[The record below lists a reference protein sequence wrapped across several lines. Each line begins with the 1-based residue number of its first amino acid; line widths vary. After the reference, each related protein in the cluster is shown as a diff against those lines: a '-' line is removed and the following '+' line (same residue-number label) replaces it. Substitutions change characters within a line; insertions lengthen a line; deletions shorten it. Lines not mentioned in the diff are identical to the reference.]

1 MKLVNIADEGAK
13 YKWQLYDLYDKAF
26 PEQEKKPLQVMEN
39 LVADGKMEM
48 LAMVDE
54 DEFVGLAIN
63 LIDAEQDRALL
74 DYYAIVPEKRNYG
87 YGSRGLEAL
96 LKKFKNH
103 KYIFE
108 IETQD
113 EKAENAEERKKRKAF
128 YLRNGLQETGLFVN
142 VYDTDF
148 EILTPDG
155 ELTFWEYVDFLRE
168 VMYEEYVQILRP
180 TLIAMKIIK
189 IQKEIEDRERG
200 RKCGFSLSGSMFF
213 CISGRICGFD
223 CRRRRT
229 DLTSGIYDC
238 GTAGTYCDCNK

>member
-63 LIDAEQDRALL
+63 LIDAEQDRVLL
-74 DYYAIVPEKRNYG
+74 DYYAIAPEKRNYG
-87 YGSRGLEAL
+87 YGSKGLEAL

-113 EKAENAEERKKRKAF
+113 ENAEKAEERKKRKAF

-180 TLIAMKIIK
+180 TLIAMKK
-189 IQKEIEDRERG
+189 
-200 RKCGFSLSGSMFF
+200 
-213 CISGRICGFD
+213 
-223 CRRRRT
+223 
-229 DLTSGIYDC
+229 
-238 GTAGTYCDCNK
+238 

>member
-63 LIDAEQDRALL
+63 LIDAEQDRARL
-74 DYYAIVPEKRNYG
+74 DYYAIAPEKRNYG

-113 EKAENAEERKKRKAF
+113 EKAENAEERKKRKSF

-180 TLIAMKIIK
+180 TLIAMKK
-189 IQKEIEDRERG
+189 
-200 RKCGFSLSGSMFF
+200 
-213 CISGRICGFD
+213 
-223 CRRRRT
+223 
-229 DLTSGIYDC
+229 
-238 GTAGTYCDCNK
+238 

>member
-1 MKLVNIADEGAK
+1 MTVQTAKLQIRVRNRFLDCFVCFAGFQCKAELAVNLSGT
-13 YKWQLYDLYDKAF
+13 DK
-26 PEQEKKPLQVMEN
+26 VMGVCIYAR
-39 LVADGKMEM
+39 L
-48 LAMVDE
+48 
-54 DEFVGLAIN
+54 
-63 LIDAEQDRALL
+63 DAEQDRALL
-74 DYYAIVPEKRNYG
+74 DYYAIAPEKRNYG

-113 EKAENAEERKKRKAF
+113 EKAENAEERKRRKAF

-180 TLIAMKIIK
+180 TLIAMKK
-189 IQKEIEDRERG
+189 
-200 RKCGFSLSGSMFF
+200 
-213 CISGRICGFD
+213 
-223 CRRRRT
+223 
-229 DLTSGIYDC
+229 
-238 GTAGTYCDCNK
+238 

>member
-87 YGSRGLEAL
+87 YGSRGLEGH
-96 LKKFKNH
+96 N
-103 KYIFE
+103 KY
-108 IETQD
+108 T
-113 EKAENAEERKKRKAF
+113 
-128 YLRNGLQETGLFVN
+128 YLYF
-142 VYDTDF
+142 
-148 EILTPDG
+148 
-155 ELTFWEYVDFLRE
+155 
-168 VMYEEYVQILRP
+168 
-180 TLIAMKIIK
+180 
-189 IQKEIEDRERG
+189 
-200 RKCGFSLSGSMFF
+200 
-213 CISGRICGFD
+213 
-223 CRRRRT
+223 
-229 DLTSGIYDC
+229 
-238 GTAGTYCDCNK
+238 

>member
-128 YLRNGLQETGLFVN
+128 YLRNGLQETGLFVI
-142 VYDTDF
+142 VHSTAPGHWQRPICCTLYDTDF

-180 TLIAMKIIK
+180 TLIAMKK
-189 IQKEIEDRERG
+189 
-200 RKCGFSLSGSMFF
+200 
-213 CISGRICGFD
+213 
-223 CRRRRT
+223 
-229 DLTSGIYDC
+229 
-238 GTAGTYCDCNK
+238 